1 MEKSKIHVDR
11 VRMALKE
18 MDYYKPEI
26 LINRFQLEEGDDSEF
41 SVETIKKV
49 AFARLN
55 FYREEALLS
64 KLGIT
69 QDKLK

>member
-11 VRMALKE
+11 VRMALEE
-18 MDYYKPEI
+18 MDYHKPEI

-41 SVETIKKV
+41 SVETIKKI
-49 AFARLN
+49 AFSRLN
-55 FYREEALLS
+55 IYREEALLS

-69 QDKLK
+69 QDRLK